1 MPSAWAPTVGRVAS
15 NVDIAGCF
23 SPEWPCSRARASLAS
38 SFSLPPS
45 RLRPGMRTSSSTT
58 SAVCDARMPCFLY
71 FWPWLR
77 PWVSGRIDEARL
89 AAALQLGIDGG
100 DDDVDVGDAAV
111 GDPRL
116 GAVEHPLVGG
126 LVVHGPG
133 AQAGHVGAGVGL
145 AHAERAEGD
154 LVGRAVALRHPL
166 DRPARACR
174 CRRCRRRRGPSP

>member
-23 SPEWPCSRARASLAS
+23 SPEWPRSRARASLAS

-45 RLRPGMRTSSSTT
+45 RQLPGTRTSSSTT
-58 SAVCDARMPCFLY
+58 SAVCDARMPCFRY

-77 PWVSGRIDEARL
+77 PFVPGGTTKLRL
-89 AAALQLGIDGG
+89 AAALQLGVDGG

-126 LVVHGPG
+126 LVVDGAG
-133 AQAGHVGAGVGL
+133 AQRGDVGAGVGL
-145 AHAERAEGD
+145 ADAERAE
-154 LVGRAVALRHPL
+154 LRP
-166 DRPARACR
+166 
-174 CRRCRRRRGPSP
+174 CRRVP